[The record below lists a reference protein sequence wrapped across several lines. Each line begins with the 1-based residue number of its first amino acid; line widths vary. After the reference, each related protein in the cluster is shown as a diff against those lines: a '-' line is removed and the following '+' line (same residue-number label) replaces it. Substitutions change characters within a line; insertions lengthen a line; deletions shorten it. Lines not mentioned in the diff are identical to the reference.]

1 MTHSSTTVTID
12 MTTVLDE
19 LALAVLRGRPAMAV
33 VLEDLT
39 EAPDAVHAAEAAERL
54 DLTIRLTAEMARLYD
69 DEVSRARVAPQVP
82 SEPEQQWQPCGS

>member
-19 LALAVLRGRPAMAV
+19 LALAVLRGARAMAV
-33 VLEDLT
+33 ALEDLT

-69 DEVSRARVAPQVP
+69 DEVSRTA
-82 SEPEQQWQPCGS
+82 